1 MSNGRLARSWRAEN
15 FGRGLREKH
24 RPPFGATPRLNS
36 EHGSSPCAAARLCL
50 GSRTE
55 PRHSRPAHEPFSAIS
70 EYRLVANLGN
80 YVGVESS
87 IRKKF
92 QSTSSSNTLLLL
104 LLWVSIGSLFYGAR
118 VGGEAADSDSRH
130 HDLELAV
137 LNSLLWGRIPVCL
150 SVIPVFAAPGV
161 LIGGSPPLWR

>member
-55 PRHSRPAHEPFSAIS
+55 PGHSPPAHEPFSAIS

-87 IRKKF
+87 IRKK
-92 QSTSSSNTLLLL
+92 
-104 LLWVSIGSLFYGAR
+104 
-118 VGGEAADSDSRH
+118 
-130 HDLELAV
+130 
-137 LNSLLWGRIPVCL
+137 NS
-150 SVIPVFAAPGV
+150 
-161 LIGGSPPLWR
+161 SPPAVQTHCF